1 MDIKNTLLTQVNE
14 ILDIY
19 ENDEKRQGGYSM
31 TEYFNNTAPED
42 YNEDRMSFNDLRDY
56 ADSMYYM
63 LTDIKSAIEK
73 LKEDISL
80 HNYFDFIDN

>member
-1 MDIKNTLLTQVNE
+1 MDIKNTLLTQIDE

-19 ENDEKRQGGYSM
+19 TNDEKKQGGYSM

-42 YNEDRMSFNDLRDY
+42 YNEDRLPFSELRGN

-73 LKEDISL
+73 LKEDIDVEL
-80 HNYFDFIDN
+80 

>member
-1 MDIKNTLLTQVNE
+1 MNIKNTLLTQIDE

-19 ENDEKRQGGYSM
+19 TNDEKKQGGYSM

-42 YNEDRMSFNDLRDY
+42 YNEDRLPFSELRGN

-73 LKEDISL
+73 LKEDIDVEL
-80 HNYFDFIDN
+80 

>member
-1 MDIKNTLLTQVNE
+1 MGIKNTLLARIDE
-14 ILDIY
+14 ILNIY
-19 ENDEKRQGGYSM
+19 ANDEKKQGGYSM

-63 LTDIKSAIEK
+63 LTDIKTEIEK
-73 LKEDISL
+73 LKEDIEVEL
-80 HNYFDFIDN
+80 

>member
-1 MDIKNTLLTQVNE
+1 MDIKNTLLAQIDK

-19 ENDEKRQGGYSM
+19 ANDEKKQGGYSM

-42 YNEDRMSFNDLRDY
+42 YNEDRMSFSDLRDY

-63 LTDIKSAIEK
+63 LTDIKSEIEK
-73 LKEDISL
+73 LKENIEVEL
-80 HNYFDFIDN
+80 